1 MILLISLQDILI
13 NYNISSDFFFREC
26 PKDHIL
32 AQCNLNGYIYI
43 YIIWKST
50 PLQRGQTLSG

>member
-1 MILLISLQDILI
+1 LLNVIWMDI
-13 NYNISSDFFFREC
+13 
-26 PKDHIL
+26 
-32 AQCNLNGYIYI
+32 YIYI